1 MIVVLL
7 GYMGSGKSL
16 IGKNLAQTLGC
27 DFIDLDQFIAQRNK
41 MTISQIFDQK
51 GEIFFRKQEALLLNE
66 LLKENKKLVL
76 ATGGGTPC
84 YGNNMQ
90 DIMKA
95 TNAFSIYLKTSVPE
109 LAARLLPEKG
119 SRPLIAH
126 LESKDDLIDFI
137 RKHIFDRSPYYM
149 QAQLRIDTDQ
159 KKPQEIVREV
169 VAQLF

>member
-16 IGKNLAQTLGC
+16 IGKNLAQTLDC
-27 DFIDLDQFIAQRNK
+27 DFIDLDTFISERNQ
-41 MTISQIFDQK
+41 MSIPEIFKKK
-51 GEIFFRKQEALLLNE
+51 GEIFFRKQEAM
-66 LLKENKKLVL
+66 LLKELLHQNKKMVL

-84 YGNNMQ
+84 YGSNMQ
-90 DIMKA
+90 SIVA
-95 TNAFSIYLKTSVPE
+95 ASNAVSVYLKTSVPE
-109 LAARLLPEKG
+109 LATRLWSEKE

-126 LESKDDLIDFI
+126 VQNQEDLVDFI

-149 QAQLRIDTDQ
+149 QAPLRINTDN
-159 KKPQEIVREV
+159 KKAQEIVREI